1 MKWVFTKET
10 IALKVFVIVLI
21 FITTYARSIISN
33 KIVIQIFNVKTKNE
47 VKAIMIQ
54 GTILSLARIFIN
66 SEAYRFI
73 DIIVV
78 MTMYKY
84 VFDMTTEKTIL
95 AEEINISTILIT
107 ETLIMKVLFST
118 IPSSIGK
125 IDGYQYKI
133 VASMILCTLKLIL
146 YKIAINKNI
155 RFQIRD
161 GLQDANKLKIIAV
174 SVLSLV
180 LIVSIELG
188 TITNIA
194 TIPTYLYVLINAM
207 LLLYFATVMNIA
219 KDISIMDE
227 ADETIVDLEE
237 SKERLQEDYDNVR
250 SFRHDFNNIMQGMG
264 GYISTND
271 INGLK
276 QMYTEIVGEC
286 QEMNDN
292 RSLSKEIINNPAVYQ
307 LINNKFKKAKE
318 YKIRFRINVF
328 VDINQ
333 LNISPY
339 DLCRILGILLDN
351 AIEAAKDC
359 ENKVINIRF
368 IKDKINNRNLV
379 IIENAYK
386 NYLIDLNKIYDKG
399 FTSKK
404 DKFYHGL
411 GLWKVKQIIK
421 KNKNLNINTTR
432 GDLFRQELEIY

>member
-1 MKWVFTKET
+1 
-10 IALKVFVIVLI
+10 
-21 FITTYARSIISN
+21 
-33 KIVIQIFNVKTKNE
+33 
-47 VKAIMIQ
+47 
-54 GTILSLARIFIN
+54 
-66 SEAYRFI
+66 
-73 DIIVV
+73 
-78 MTMYKY
+78 MYKY

-276 QMYTEIVGEC
+276 KMYTEIVGEC

>member
-21 FITTYARSIISN
+21 FITTYVRSIISN

-66 SEAYRFI
+66 SEAYRVI

-118 IPSSIGK
+118 IPSSIGE

-276 QMYTEIVGEC
+276 KMYTEIVGEC

-351 AIEAAKDC
+351 AIKAAKDC